1 MIHLFND
8 WVIDAD
14 DRQYISGKL
23 KQVGGESVL
32 YMPKRH
38 QTLQGALCD
47 VFERTKR
54 NYIAKGDIPLTDA
67 VARLNAMQDD
77 FVRLVGEAVGGAIAK
92 FPPTDAN

>member
-1 MIHLFND
+1 MIHLFNN

-23 KQVGGESVL
+23 KRADGKPVL
-32 YMPKRH
+32 YMPRYH

-54 NYIAKGDIPLTDA
+54 NYIAKGDMSLTDA
-67 VARLNAMQDD
+67 VARLNAMQDE
-77 FVRLVGEAVGGAIAK
+77 FIRLVGEAVAG
-92 FPPTDAN
+92 TD

>member
-1 MIHLFND
+1 MIHLFNN

-23 KQVGGESVL
+23 KQVDGKPVL

-47 VFERTKR
+47 VFEQTKR
-54 NYIAKGDIPLTDA
+54 NYIAKGDTLLTDA

-77 FVRLVGEAVGGAIAK
+77 FIRLVGEEIAG
-92 FPPTDAN
+92 TDGTAARERP

>member
-32 YMPKRH
+32 YMPKHH
-38 QTLQGALCD
+38 QTLQGDLCD

-54 NYIAKGDIPLTDA
+54 IT
-67 VARLNAMQDD
+67 
-77 FVRLVGEAVGGAIAK
+77 
-92 FPPTDAN
+92 